1 MPAPHFKLSLCFKAI
16 AFDLDGTIADT
27 APDLASALNAALVS
41 LGRMPVDLDTVRSLI
56 GHGTLAMLRKGLAV
70 TGGCDEALIEAGYPV
85 LMLHYEAH
93 ICHLTRA
100 YPGVEAAFDA
110 LAARGMA
117 LALCTNK
124 PSALTHRL
132 VDALGWSDRFAAIVG
147 GDTLAVCKPDPAR
160 CISRSSAPA
169 ADGRSLSVI
178 RASTLRSAPSPC
190 LVRKRRTN
198 LAMHAEFGNIEAGRE
213 RNRFPRVSIQCPRH
227 SFGRPRSIFSR

>member
-70 TGGCDEALIEAGYPV
+70 TGGCDEALVEAGYPV
-85 LMLHYEAH
+85 LMRHYEAH

-147 GDTLAVCKPDPAR
+147 GDTLAVCKPDPAPLHLAIER
-160 CISRSSAPA
+160 AGGGRAVFVGDSSVDIAI
-169 ADGRSLSVI
+169 G
-178 RASTLRSAPSPC
+178 TSPC